1 MPKFIYTPIDM
12 REKMLALGYKEL
24 TFCNIKNEKY
34 VIFDNINTNR
44 SNVNFSVNFSVEE
57 TKKIIFTSKLYFV

>member
-1 MPKFIYTPIDM
+1 MSKFIYVPINM

-34 VIFDNINTNR
+34 VIFDNIDLDR
-44 SNVNFSVNFSVEE
+44 SNVNFSNTFSIEE
-57 TKKIIFTSKLYFV
+57 AKKIILTSKLYFV